1 MPRAEKSTMELKKDL
16 DKIRERYERSLE
28 KDNRKIADLVRKYFG
43 DEPDLKKLYRET
55 GMSTMMNKRVR
66 YRMYRGE
73 DHSSSGGALTKPN
86 VLCLAPAGSRG
97 SALSKLPKSHFG
109 IACLYQ
115 KRFWVRKGGD
125 HG

>member
-43 DEPDLKKLYRET
+43 DEPDLKKLDAYFSRIANEFADT
-55 GMSTMMNKRVR
+55 
-66 YRMYRGE
+66 E
-73 DHSSSGGALTKPN
+73 PN
-86 VLCLAPAGSRG
+86 ALCLAPVGSRG